1 MSIYSNI
8 EEIGWKSFLIKNN
21 YPPNLKKMTNYSIE
35 QFSIITNIPKI
46 TLRTW
51 ENRYSYLIPLR
62 TKTNIRVYN
71 DELLVRGINT
81 KLLIESGYKISK
93 ISKLEDQE
101 IKIALDRIESFSRK
115 DVKVSYYLNNFIIS
129 AINFDEYKFNR
140 LFIKALN
147 EFDFVVFYKVILLP
161 LLKRVGMLWLTN
173 KMSPSQEHFLSEL
186 IKQKLYTLIDRTSV
200 SATGKDKWL
209 LFLPENEFHEI
220 GLLFAKY
227 ILSLK
232 EYNVIYLGDNLP
244 IDTLPGVAEK
254 HKIDNILLFLHT
266 NYSLKMSETHLQK
279 LSKVFPQSKIFVV
292 TTHKKLNIPKLK
304 TSNINIISDI
314 DGFIKLLDSPN

>member
-1 MSIYSNI
+1 
-8 EEIGWKSFLIKNN
+8 
-21 YPPNLKKMTNYSIE
+21 MTNYSIE

-161 LLKRVGMLWLTN
+161 LLKRVGILWLTN

-304 TSNINIISDI
+304 TSNINIIRDI

>member
-1 MSIYSNI
+1 
-8 EEIGWKSFLIKNN
+8 
-21 YPPNLKKMTNYSIE
+21 MTNYSID
-35 QFSIITNIPKI
+35 QFSKITDIPKI
-46 TLRTW
+46 NLRTW
-51 ENRYSYLIPLR
+51 ENRYSYLTPLR

-81 KLLIESGYKISK
+81 KLLLENGYKISK
-93 ISKLEDQE
+93 ISKLDDQE
-101 IKIALDRIESFSRK
+101 IQIALDRIESSSSK
-115 DVKVSYYLNNFIIS
+115 DVKVSYYLSNFIIS

-161 LLKRVGMLWLTN
+161 LLKRVGILWLTN

-186 IKQKLYTLIDRTSV
+186 IKQKLYTLIDRTVV
-200 SATGKDKWL
+200 SASGKDKWL

-244 IDTLPGVAEK
+244 IETLHGVAEK
-254 HKIDNILLFLHT
+254 HEMDNILLFLLT
-266 NYSLKMSETHLQK
+266 SYSLKMSETHLQK
-279 LSKVFPQSKIFVV
+279 LIKIFPQSKIFVV
-292 TTHKKLNIPKLK
+292 TPNKKLNISKLN
-304 TSNINIISDI
+304 TSNINVIHDI
-314 DGFIKLLDSPN
+314 DGFIKLIDSPN